1 MRTER
6 EGEKREEMGSEKEG
20 KKKRDGEGR
29 ENRDGDWK
37 ISKKEKGW
45 CVEGRRKS
53 KGMGSG

>member
-1 MRTER
+1 
-6 EGEKREEMGSEKEG
+6 MGSEKEG

-29 ENRDGDWK
+29 ENRDGEWK

-45 CVEGRRKS
+45 GAEGRRKS